1 MLIPAKTKRTYITKH
16 CKVKDRCEDSSPNF
30 AMHYLKHTCTDI
42 KTQLHLC
49 QQHEYLRSFCP
60 ETCGVCHV
68 KTPKKL
74 VGIFYHAHL
83 LGREMYAKVKK
94 HNDGRVID
102 IESQPNWNYDNQKVY
117 NIPVDRNIS
126 IESGDEIQV
135 SCVYDSS
142 ERDSK
147 TSLGLSTYDEMCIHS
162 FQTIHST
169 TDIAYAPFG
178 TFRCEG
184 NITMG
189 TMEEHENGFDIGT
202 GIHREAFKT
211 DIWWSNLGNSVDKK
225 VDVSNEKVILRYY
238 ADDST

>member
-1 MLIPAKTKRTYITKH
+1 MKIYPAH
-16 CKVKDRCEDSSPNF
+16 
-30 AMHYLKHTCTDI
+30 
-42 KTQLHLC
+42 
-49 QQHEYLRSFCP
+49 
-60 ETCGVCHV
+60 
-68 KTPKKL
+68 
-74 VGIFYHAHL
+74 
-83 LGREMYAKVKK
+83 
-94 HNDGRVID
+94 
-102 IESQPNWNYDNQKVY
+102 
-117 NIPVDRNIS
+117 IPVDRNIS

-238 ADDST
+238 ADDSCTLSNGIATYDSKKYVGLSVIYPQHLLDERTEAIVQISEGKNNTYMSHWPPVQHVIHLEQFFHQKDIHHGVLHIVHYEMNLKLSTEQQQHLCAQHGSH